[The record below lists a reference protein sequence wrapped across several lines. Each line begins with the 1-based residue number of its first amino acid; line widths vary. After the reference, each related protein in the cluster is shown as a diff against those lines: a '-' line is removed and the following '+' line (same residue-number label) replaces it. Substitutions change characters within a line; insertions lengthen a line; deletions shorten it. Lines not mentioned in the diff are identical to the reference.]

1 MVKTSKEKEGVLL
14 STTIRVKRI
23 QEVNI
28 KQNDNILLKLKESV
42 V

>member
-1 MVKTSKEKEGVLL
+1 MVKTSEEKEGALL

-28 KQNDNILLKLKESV
+28 KQNENILQKLKENMK
-42 V
+42 